1 MIALRQQGVSW
12 DKVEEAQ
19 KVAFS
24 EAQYH
29 ELQARY
35 ADLDKAN
42 RDPSAKKPKFDID
55 PMLVS
60 GDTLVIDKTYL
71 MKLLNDLAQAQATE
85 QAEQAQA
92 LEAHILPL
100 FNQLRE
106 NDRLHAERILADV
119 KSGKIKQVDNFEVL
133 LDQYRAN
140 AEQATVSD
148 FIALFGLDRTSFQK
162 LQAHHVLGKDDWKD
176 FGLLD
181 NLVKSADMERVKQQ
195 FLAENPNTPT
205 DLMMLSFLL
214 EKRIKEEVEKVIL
227 AR

>member
-1 MIALRQQGVSW
+1 M
-12 DKVEEAQ
+12 
-19 KVAFS
+19 AFS
-24 EAQYH
+24 ETQYH

-35 ADLDKAN
+35 ADLDKLN
-42 RDPSAKKPKFDID
+42 RDPSVKKPKFDID

-85 QAEQAQA
+85 QAEQAQV

-133 LDQYRAN
+133 LDQYRSE
-140 AEQATVSD
+140 AEQTTVSD

-181 NLVKSADMERVKQQ
+181 NLIRTADQTLVMTQ
-195 FLAENPNTPT
+195 FVQEKPNDNPNP
-205 DLMMLSFLL
+205 LKLKGYLR
-214 EKRIKEEVEKVIL
+214 EKIKTEIERIIL